1 MPKPKQPKR
10 NLHAI
15 DQETTTPPDALSA
28 TQQIARVHSAAG
40 NNLYRVDLA
49 PPPPS
54 SSSSTS
60 ITTEPTSSSSTTTT
74 ILVELPLRFRHTIW
88 IKRGMYVVIDTEAL
102 AARENKLG
110 GEIVN
115 IVREEKEWRKM
126 SYWPKEFPVGRSW
139 ATTTATGEEDSSE
152 EEEDRGP
159 RMPSD
164 SEDEED

>member
-15 DQETTTPPDALSA
+15 DQETTTPPDALPA

-40 NNLYRVDLA
+40 NNLYRVEL
-49 PPPPS
+49 PS
-54 SSSSTS
+54 SSTN
-60 ITTEPTSSSSTTTT
+60 SSTTPSSTDTTSSPT
-74 ILVELPLRFRHTIW
+74 ILAELPLRFRHTIW
-88 IKRGMYVVIDTEAL
+88 IKRGMYVVVDTAAL
-102 AARENKLG
+102 AERDNKLG

-126 SYWPKEFPVGRSW
+126 PYWPKEFPVGRSW
-139 ATTTATGEEDSSE
+139 ATAAGDDDSSE

-159 RMPSD
+159 RMPSSD
-164 SEDEED
+164 DEEEE

>member
-15 DQETTTPPDALSA
+15 DQETTTPPDVLPS

-40 NNLYRVDLA
+40 NNLYRLELA
-49 PPPPS
+49 QPSFSSPPPS
-54 SSSSTS
+54 D
-60 ITTEPTSSSSTTTT
+60 TTTT
-74 ILVELPLRFRHTIW
+74 TSAPPSTPSTSPTILAELPLRFRHTIW
-88 IKRGMYVVIDTEAL
+88 IKRGMYVIVDTSAL
-102 AARENKLG
+102 AERENKLG

-139 ATTTATGEEDSSE
+139 AAAGEDDSSD
-152 EEEDRGP
+152 EEEDERGP

-164 SEDEED
+164 SEED